1 MVFVP
6 VVEIGLLL
14 IITVSLN
21 LGLRDQDSVVSLI
34 NKSVMINIA

>member
-1 MVFVP
+1 MVFIP

>member
-1 MVFVP
+1 MVFIP
-6 VVEIGLLL
+6 VVEISLLL

-21 LGLRDQDSVVSLI
+21 LGLKAKDSVVSLI